1 MPRWDNTNSQVFS
14 PGALKSKPLDR
25 EEMLIEVPYDSL
37 LLRIEKKKLIS
48 KKIKY
53 KNLCILKLFNFY
65 IIKANKLNEL
75 ERIYKNNLL
84 ALS

>member
-37 LLRIEKKKLIS
+37 LLRIEKKKIDF
-48 KKIKY
+48 KENQI
-53 KNLCILKLFNFY
+53 
-65 IIKANKLNEL
+65 
-75 ERIYKNNLL
+75 
-84 ALS
+84 